1 MATIS
6 ENAANQRILFIDV
19 ARVIAILWIVGFW
32 HLMEY
37 SGDDFK
43 TKYYLPAAKHIS
55 MVMLG
60 LFMFISGNLLGKKK
74 LETGGEIKAFYK
86 SRFLR
91 FYILYTLSA
100 VIMFWIGKIN
110 NLSQLVTTLTATST
124 FILPQPLTLWFM
136 SMLTIFYLLT
146 PLIKRDVK
154 TSLGVA
160 LLFILL
166 HLIIPGGID
175 DSIFWY
181 YLLYAIGLFTAGNEM
196 VKMIIKKRSTLAV
209 SLILSLIFFLGA
221 MIYWRIGYLM
231 IVPGIIFVLSLSCL
245 IANKSIR
252 PVISFIAYGSLCAY
266 LFHRQIYYVLTELF
280 DVMGIQHPLSLCI
293 LVMLPVCLI
302 TSFCIQR
309 FYDKVLQI
317 AIYNKQKANSTYSQ
331 S

>member
-6 ENAANQRILFIDV
+6 ENAANQRILFVDV
-19 ARVIAILWIVGFW
+19 ARVIAILWIIGFW

-60 LFMFISGNLLGKKK
+60 LFMFISGNLLGKKE
-74 LETGGEIKAFYK
+74 LETGSEIKAFYK

-91 FYILYTLSA
+91 FYILYALSA
-100 VIMFWIGKIN
+100 VIMFWIGKN
-110 NLSQLVTTLTATST
+110 NISQLVTTLTATST

-160 LLFILL
+160 LLFLLL

-175 DSIFWY
+175 DNIFWY
-181 YLLYAIGLFTAGNEM
+181 YPLYAIGLFTAGNDM
-196 VKMIIKKRSTLAV
+196 VKMIIKKRSTLLV

-231 IVPGIIFVLSLSCL
+231 IVPGIIFVLSLSCF

-266 LFHRQIYYVLTELF
+266 LFHRPIYYVLTEIF
-280 DVMGIQHPLSLCI
+280 DVAGIQHPLSVCI
-293 LVMLPVCLI
+293 LVMLPICLI
-302 TSFCIQR
+302 TSFCIQWT
-309 FYDKVLQI
+309 YDKGLQI
-317 AIYNKQKANSTYSQ
+317 VIYNKQNASNTYPQ